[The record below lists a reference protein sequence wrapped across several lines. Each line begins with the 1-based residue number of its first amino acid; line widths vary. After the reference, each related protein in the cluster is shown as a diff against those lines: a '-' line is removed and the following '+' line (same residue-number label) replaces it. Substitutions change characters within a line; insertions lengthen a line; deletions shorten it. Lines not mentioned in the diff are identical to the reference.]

1 MNSSG
6 VSQSRSQ
13 EPFYHVG
20 VKPNIDDPNF
30 LKRNYEKAKAL
41 AVKNLT
47 FRGEMP
53 DEFTKQLQ
61 SLKIHQLSNHNQL
74 ARQSLEEID
83 KTLSEIKKQGLF
95 NTIDERTT
103 LNAINDYIFAEGGQR
118 EAIAEQGGKVLKQID
133 EMLGAK
139 KPKTIFGKREY
150 SLFTAA
156 GNVRE
161 QIRNL
166 SQSILD
172 DTFLDPESN
181 KALIDSIKANR
192 SYYGTRM
199 YRAMKDGPIQV
210 TDEQRE
216 AAILDL
222 LQTNKGR
229 KASEQL
235 SRDDAYEIVE
245 SLRNTKS
252 FFNANMKP
260 NMMFEEK
267 TLDGVAQG
275 ILKGRKLDNLPA
287 RS

>member
-1 MNSSG
+1 
-6 VSQSRSQ
+6 
-13 EPFYHVG
+13 
-20 VKPNIDDPNF
+20 
-30 LKRNYEKAKAL
+30 
-41 AVKNLT
+41 
-47 FRGEMP
+47 
-53 DEFTKQLQ
+53 
-61 SLKIHQLSNHNQL
+61 
-74 ARQSLEEID
+74 
-83 KTLSEIKKQGLF
+83 
-95 NTIDERTT
+95 
-103 LNAINDYIFAEGGQR
+103 
-118 EAIAEQGGKVLKQID
+118 
-133 EMLGAK
+133 MLGAK

-156 GNVRE
+156 GNIRE

-287 RS
+287 VREFLGEYTGKGDVVGRVKQKDGSFKVGVIGKRNLEDQRIGLTNKVVETVDKQAKAITKANYLKNLSQYNEVSNTKFLFDRMPQDGLSYTRLGMEDANPLTPVSESAKQRFGPLAGKFIRSEYARALRS